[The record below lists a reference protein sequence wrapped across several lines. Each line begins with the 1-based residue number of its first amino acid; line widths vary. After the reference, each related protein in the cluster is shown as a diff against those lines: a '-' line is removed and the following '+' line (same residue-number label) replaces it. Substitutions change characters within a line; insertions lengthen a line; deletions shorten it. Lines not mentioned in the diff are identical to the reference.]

1 MDSMMMPFRKG
12 DWQQRFNAISRCS
25 PPISV
30 QQWRQKWFSHCE
42 CSNIFNVQVLNIV
55 CPILHC
61 VPIAQLALPH
71 LTDGRHG
78 WRKNNISMSV
88 NGQGQLIPQS
98 ITISKCSQYCPS
110 ILLLHKGVRS
120 WEMGDAS
127 HHSETFG
134 GVSSR
139 NTYFGVIFL
148 HAYQTCH
155 VSAF

>member
-88 NGQGQLIPQS
+88 NGQLSHRVLQFQNVVNIVH
-98 ITISKCSQYCPS
+98 QYCFCTRES
-110 ILLLHKGVRS
+110 EAGR
-120 WEMGDAS
+120 WEMHPITRKLLVGYLPEILILELS
-127 HHSETFG
+127 FYMHIKLVMF
-134 GVSSR
+134 
-139 NTYFGVIFL
+139 
-148 HAYQTCH
+148 
-155 VSAF
+155 SAF